1 MCFSHGPSAW
11 WRWGRYD
18 MIHSEASCYSLWPQ
32 GTENHCKDSSEL
44 SHSSTLL
51 LDCPLSISLRLF
63 LASYQERKRLR
74 TQLLSVSDPVMWTS
88 HRTSGLTT
96 VDGPATD
103 SCTPAVCL
111 TSLCSQG
118 RKTGMLKI
126 LSPVLYQTFRIRKN
140 HVLKAPVSHHWL
152 WKSSRQPA

>member
-1 MCFSHGPSAW
+1 
-11 WRWGRYD
+11 

-140 HVLKAPVSHHWL
+140 HVLKAPVSHH
-152 WKSSRQPA
+152 